1 MILRVKPGILKGM
14 SENGPV
20 LPPEVYRRRRIV
32 AVIALLAVILLLVAG
47 VTSMVGMINGKKDA
61 TVASTA
67 TASGAPFQ
75 SFSARPSETA
85 SATPSAS
92 AAASATASASASAT
106 ASATPSVTA
115 SAAPTASVTPTA
127 ATTPV
132 ATPTA
137 ATPTAPAPAPSVTT
151 AAVAAACTAND
162 LKVTVTPAKRTF
174 AAGEQVSFHVTYTN
188 SSKTPCAV
196 GGEGANT
203 GVDLNITSGA
213 AQVYTRSLCAATAV
227 QKAEVAAG
235 AEGAT
240 DLAWDRKINVLGCS
254 SASTAQ
260 KGSYWA
266 AVTVNGVSSAPV
278 NFIIQ

>member
-1 MILRVKPGILKGM
+1 MNLRVKPGILKSM

-32 AVIALLAVILLLVAG
+32 AVIALLAIILLLVAG

-67 TASGAPFQ
+67 TPSGAPFQ

-92 AAASATASASASAT
+92 ATASASASAS

-115 SAAPTASVTPTA
+115 SAAPTASVTTAAVTPA
-127 ATTPV
+127 ATTP
-132 ATPTA
+132 A
-137 ATPTAPAPAPSVTT
+137 ATPTAPAPTPSVTT
-151 AAVAAACTAND
+151 AAAVAACTAND

-203 GVDLNITSGA
+203 GVDLKITSGA

-227 QKAEVAAG
+227 QKSEVAAG

>member
-1 MILRVKPGILKGM
+1 MNLRVKPGILKSM

-32 AVIALLAVILLLVAG
+32 AVIALLAIILLLVAG

-67 TASGAPFQ
+67 TPSGAPFQ

-92 AAASATASASASAT
+92 ATASATAS

-115 SAAPTASVTPTA
+115 SAAPTASVTTAAVTPA
-127 ATTPV
+127 ATTP
-132 ATPTA
+132 A
-137 ATPTAPAPAPSVTT
+137 ATPTAPAPTPSVTT
-151 AAVAAACTAND
+151 AAAVAACTAND

-188 SSKTPCAV
+188 SSKAPCAV
-196 GGEGANT
+196 GGEDANT
-203 GVDLNITSGA
+203 GVDLKITSGA
-213 AQVYTRSLCAATAV
+213 AQVYTRSLCVATAV
-227 QKAEVAAG
+227 QKSEVAAG

>member
-1 MILRVKPGILKGM
+1 MNLRVKPGILKSM

-67 TASGAPFQ
+67 TPSGAPFQ

-92 AAASATASASASAT
+92 ATASASAS

-115 SAAPTASVTPTA
+115 SAAPTASVTTA
-127 ATTPV
+127 
-132 ATPTA
+132 A
-137 ATPTAPAPAPSVTT
+137 ATPTATTPAATPTTPAPTPSVTT
-151 AAVAAACTAND
+151 AAAVAACTAND

-203 GVDLNITSGA
+203 GVDLKITSGA

-227 QKAEVAAG
+227 QKSEVAAG
-235 AEGAT
+235 GEGAT

>member
-1 MILRVKPGILKGM
+1 M

-32 AVIALLAVILLLVAG
+32 AVIALLAVILLLVAV

-92 AAASATASASASAT
+92 ATASATATASASASV
-106 ASATPSVTA
+106 TPSVTA
-115 SAAPTASVTPTA
+115 SAAPTAS
-127 ATTPV
+127 ATT
-132 ATPTA
+132 ATPV
-137 ATPTAPAPAPSVTT
+137 ATPTAPAPAPRVTT

-235 AEGAT
+235 AEAAT

-266 AVTVNGVSSAPV
+266 TATVNGVSSAPV
-278 NFIIQ
+278 NFVIQ

>member
-1 MILRVKPGILKGM
+1 M

-92 AAASATASASASAT
+92 ATASATATASASASV
-106 ASATPSVTA
+106 TPSVTA
-115 SAAPTASVTPTA
+115 SAAPTASATTA
-127 ATTPV
+127 TPV
-132 ATPTA
+132 ATPT
-137 ATPTAPAPAPSVTT
+137 TPAPTPSVTT
-151 AAVAAACTAND
+151 AAVVAACTAND

-227 QKAEVAAG
+227 QKSEVAAG

-266 AVTVNGVSSAPV
+266 SATVNGVTSAPV
-278 NFIIQ
+278 NFVIQ

>member
-1 MILRVKPGILKGM
+1 M

-32 AVIALLAVILLLVAG
+32 AVVALLAVILLLVAG
-47 VTSMVGMINGKKDA
+47 VTSIVGMINNKKDA

-67 TASGAPFQ
+67 TATGAPFQ

-85 SATPSAS
+85 SASASASASPSASPSETATKSASPKATETKAAETKSPEVKPSETKTAQATPSATPSAS
-92 AAASATASASASAT
+92 AAG
-106 ASATPSVTA
+106 V
-115 SAAPTASVTPTA
+115 V
-127 ATTPV
+127 
-132 ATPTA
+132 
-137 ATPTAPAPAPSVTT
+137 
-151 AAVAAACTAND
+151 AACTAND
-162 LKVTVTPAKRTF
+162 LKVTVTPAKRVF

-203 GVDLNITSGA
+203 GVDLKITSGA

-227 QKAEVAAG
+227 QKSEVAAG

>member
-1 MILRVKPGILKGM
+1 MNLRVKPGILKGM

-32 AVIALLAVILLLVAG
+32 AVIALLAIILLLVAG

-67 TASGAPFQ
+67 TPSGAPFQ

-92 AAASATASASASAT
+92 ATASATASASA
-106 ASATPSVTA
+106 TPSVTT
-115 SAAPTASVTPTA
+115 SAAPTASVTTAAVTPA
-127 ATTPV
+127 ATTP
-132 ATPTA
+132 A
-137 ATPTAPAPAPSVTT
+137 ATPTAPAPTPSVTT
-151 AAVAAACTAND
+151 AAAVAACTAND

-203 GVDLNITSGA
+203 GVDLKITSGA

-227 QKAEVAAG
+227 QKSEVAAG
-235 AEGAT
+235 GEGAT

>member
-1 MILRVKPGILKGM
+1 MNLRVKPGILKGM

-20 LPPEVYRRRRIV
+20 LSPEVYRRRRIV
-32 AVIALLAVILLLVAG
+32 AVIALLAIILLLVAG

-92 AAASATASASASAT
+92 ATASATATASASASV
-106 ASATPSVTA
+106 TPSVTA
-115 SAAPTASVTPTA
+115 SAAPTASATTA
-127 ATTPV
+127 TPV
-132 ATPTA
+132 ATPT
-137 ATPTAPAPAPSVTT
+137 TPAPTPSVTT
-151 AAVAAACTAND
+151 AAAVAACTAND
-162 LKVTVTPAKRTF
+162 LKVTITPAKRTF

-227 QKAEVAAG
+227 QKSEVAAG

-266 AVTVNGVSSAPV
+266 TATVNGVTSAQV
-278 NFIIQ
+278 NFVIQ

>member
-1 MILRVKPGILKGM
+1 MNLRVKPGILKSM

-32 AVIALLAVILLLVAG
+32 AVIALLAIILLLVAG

-67 TASGAPFQ
+67 TPSGAPFQ

-92 AAASATASASASAT
+92 ATASATAS

-115 SAAPTASVTPTA
+115 SATPSASM
-127 ATTPV
+127 TTP
-132 ATPTA
+132 A
-137 ATPTAPAPAPSVTT
+137 ATPTAPAPTPSVTT
-151 AAVAAACTAND
+151 AAAVAACTAND
-162 LKVTVTPAKRTF
+162 LKVTVTPAKRVF

-188 SSKTPCAV
+188 SSKAPCAV
-196 GGEGANT
+196 GGEDANT
-203 GVDLNITSGA
+203 GVDLKITSGA
-213 AQVYTRSLCAATAV
+213 AQVYTRSLCVATAV
-227 QKAEVAAG
+227 QKSEVAAG

>member
-1 MILRVKPGILKGM
+1 M
-14 SENGPV
+14 
-20 LPPEVYRRRRIV
+20 
-32 AVIALLAVILLLVAG
+32 
-47 VTSMVGMINGKKDA
+47 
-61 TVASTA
+61 
-67 TASGAPFQ
+67 
-75 SFSARPSETA
+75 
-85 SATPSAS
+85 
-92 AAASATASASASAT
+92 
-106 ASATPSVTA
+106 
-115 SAAPTASVTPTA
+115 
-127 ATTPV
+127 
-132 ATPTA
+132 
-137 ATPTAPAPAPSVTT
+137 
-151 AAVAAACTAND
+151 ND

-227 QKAEVAAG
+227 QKSEVAAG

-254 SASTAQ
+254 SASAAQ

-278 NFIIQ
+278 NFVIQ

>member
-92 AAASATASASASAT
+92 ATASATASASASAT

-127 ATTPV
+127 ATTP
-132 ATPTA
+132 A
-137 ATPTAPAPAPSVTT
+137 ATPTAPAPTPSVTT
-151 AAVAAACTAND
+151 AAVVAACTAND

-235 AEGAT
+235 AEAAT

-266 AVTVNGVSSAPV
+266 TATVNGVSSAPV
-278 NFIIQ
+278 NFVIQ

>member
-1 MILRVKPGILKGM
+1 MNLRVKPGILKGM

-92 AAASATASASASAT
+92 ATASATATASASASV
-106 ASATPSVTA
+106 TPSVTA
-115 SAAPTASVTPTA
+115 SAAPTASVTTA
-127 ATTPV
+127 TPV
-132 ATPTA
+132 ATPT
-137 ATPTAPAPAPSVTT
+137 TPAPTPSVTT
-151 AAVAAACTAND
+151 AAVVAACTAND

-196 GGEGANT
+196 GGEGVNT

-227 QKAEVAAG
+227 QKSEVAAG
-235 AEGAT
+235 AEGAA

-266 AVTVNGVSSAPV
+266 TATVNGVTSAQV
-278 NFIIQ
+278 NFVIQ

>member
-1 MILRVKPGILKGM
+1 MNLRVKPGILKGM

-92 AAASATASASASAT
+92 ATASATASASASAT

-115 SAAPTASVTPTA
+115 SAAPTAS
-127 ATTPV
+127 ATT
-132 ATPTA
+132 ATPA

-235 AEGAT
+235 AEGAA

-266 AVTVNGVSSAPV
+266 TATVNGVTSAQV
-278 NFIIQ
+278 NFVIQ

>member
-1 MILRVKPGILKGM
+1 MILRVKPGILKSM

-32 AVIALLAVILLLVAG
+32 AVIALLAIILLLVAG
-47 VTSMVGMINGKKDA
+47 VTSMVGMINGKKEA

-92 AAASATASASASAT
+92 ATASATATASASASV
-106 ASATPSVTA
+106 TPSVTA
-115 SAAPTASVTPTA
+115 SAAPTASATTA
-127 ATTPV
+127 TPV
-132 ATPTA
+132 ATPT
-137 ATPTAPAPAPSVTT
+137 TPAPTPSVTT
-151 AAVAAACTAND
+151 AAVVAACTAND

-227 QKAEVAAG
+227 QKSEVAAG
-235 AEGAT
+235 AEGAA

-266 AVTVNGVSSAPV
+266 TATVNGVTSAQV
-278 NFIIQ
+278 NFVIQ

>member
-92 AAASATASASASAT
+92 ATASATASASASAT

-127 ATTPV
+127 ATTS
-132 ATPTA
+132 A
-137 ATPTAPAPAPSVTT
+137 ATPTAPAPTPSVTT

-235 AEGAT
+235 AEAAT

-266 AVTVNGVSSAPV
+266 TATVNGVSSAQV
-278 NFIIQ
+278 NFVIQ

>member
-1 MILRVKPGILKGM
+1 MNLRVKPGILKGM

-32 AVIALLAVILLLVAG
+32 AVIALLAIILLLVAG

-92 AAASATASASASAT
+92 ATASATASASASA
-106 ASATPSVTA
+106 SVTPSVTA
-115 SAAPTASVTPTA
+115 SAAPTASATTA
-127 ATTPV
+127 TPV
-132 ATPTA
+132 ATPT
-137 ATPTAPAPAPSVTT
+137 TPAPTPSVTT
-151 AAVAAACTAND
+151 AAVVAACTAND

-203 GVDLNITSGA
+203 GVDLKITSGA

-227 QKAEVAAG
+227 QKSEVAAG

-266 AVTVNGVSSAPV
+266 TATVNGVTSAQV
-278 NFIIQ
+278 NFVIQ

>member
-1 MILRVKPGILKGM
+1 MNLRVKPGILKSM

-32 AVIALLAVILLLVAG
+32 AVIALLAIILLLVAG

-67 TASGAPFQ
+67 TPSGAPFQ

-92 AAASATASASASAT
+92 ATASASAS

-115 SAAPTASVTPTA
+115 SATPSASVTTAA
-127 ATTPV
+127 ATTP
-132 ATPTA
+132 A
-137 ATPTAPAPAPSVTT
+137 ATPTTPAQTPSVTT
-151 AAVAAACTAND
+151 AAAVAACTAND

-196 GGEGANT
+196 GGEDANT
-203 GVDLNITSGA
+203 GVDLKITSGA

-227 QKAEVAAG
+227 QKSEVAAG

>member
-92 AAASATASASASAT
+92 VTASASASAT

-115 SAAPTASVTPTA
+115 SAAPTASVTTAAATPA
-127 ATTPV
+127 ATTP
-132 ATPTA
+132 A

-151 AAVAAACTAND
+151 AAVVAACTAND

-266 AVTVNGVSSAPV
+266 SATVNGVTSAPV
-278 NFIIQ
+278 NFVIQ

>member
-1 MILRVKPGILKGM
+1 M

-32 AVIALLAVILLLVAG
+32 AVIALLAIILLLVAG

-67 TASGAPFQ
+67 TPSGAPFQ

-92 AAASATASASASAT
+92 ATASASASAS

-115 SAAPTASVTPTA
+115 SAAPTASVTTA
-127 ATTPV
+127 A
-132 ATPTA
+132 ATPA
-137 ATPTAPAPAPSVTT
+137 ATPTTPAPTPSVTT
-151 AAVAAACTAND
+151 AAAVAACTAND

-227 QKAEVAAG
+227 QKSEVAAG

-266 AVTVNGVSSAPV
+266 TATVNGVTSAQV
-278 NFIIQ
+278 NFVIQ

>member
-1 MILRVKPGILKGM
+1 MNLRVKPGILKGM

-32 AVIALLAVILLLVAG
+32 AVIALLAIILLLVAG

-67 TASGAPFQ
+67 TPSGAPFQ

-92 AAASATASASASAT
+92 ATASASASA
-106 ASATPSVTA
+106 SATPSATA
-115 SAAPTASVTPTA
+115 SAAPTASVTTAAATPA
-127 ATTPV
+127 ATTP
-132 ATPTA
+132 A
-137 ATPTAPAPAPSVTT
+137 ATPTAPAPTPSVTT
-151 AAVAAACTAND
+151 AAAVAACTAND
-162 LKVTVTPAKRTF
+162 LKVTVTPAKRVF

-196 GGEGANT
+196 GGEGTNT
-203 GVDLNITSGA
+203 GVDLKITSGA

-227 QKAEVAAG
+227 QKSEVAAG

-240 DLAWDRKINVLGCS
+240 DLAWDRKINVLSCS

>member
-1 MILRVKPGILKGM
+1 M

-92 AAASATASASASAT
+92 ATASATATASASASV
-106 ASATPSVTA
+106 TPSVTA
-115 SAAPTASVTPTA
+115 SAAPTASATTA
-127 ATTPV
+127 TPV
-132 ATPTA
+132 ATPT
-137 ATPTAPAPAPSVTT
+137 TPAPTPSVTT
-151 AAVAAACTAND
+151 AAVVAACTAND

-227 QKAEVAAG
+227 QKSEVAAG

-266 AVTVNGVSSAPV
+266 AVTINGVSSAPV
-278 NFIIQ
+278 NFVIQ

>member
-92 AAASATASASASAT
+92 ATASATASASASAT

-115 SAAPTASVTPTA
+115 SAAPTASVTPTT
-127 ATTPV
+127 ATTP
-132 ATPTA
+132 A
-137 ATPTAPAPAPSVTT
+137 ATPTAPAPTPSVTNA
-151 AAVAAACTAND
+151 AAVAACTAND

-266 AVTVNGVSSAPV
+266 SATVNGVTSAQV
-278 NFIIQ
+278 NFVIQ

>member
-1 MILRVKPGILKGM
+1 MNLRVKPGILKGM

-92 AAASATASASASAT
+92 ATASATASASASAT

-127 ATTPV
+127 ANTP
-132 ATPTA
+132 AT
-137 ATPTAPAPAPSVTT
+137 TPTAPASTPSVTT
-151 AAVAAACTAND
+151 AAVVAACTAND

-196 GGEGANT
+196 GGEGANN

-235 AEGAT
+235 AEAAT

>member
-1 MILRVKPGILKGM
+1 M

-32 AVIALLAVILLLVAG
+32 AVIALLAIILLLVAG

-92 AAASATASASASAT
+92 ATASATASASASA
-106 ASATPSVTA
+106 SVTPSVTA
-115 SAAPTASVTPTA
+115 SAAPTASATTA
-127 ATTPV
+127 TPV
-132 ATPTA
+132 ATPT
-137 ATPTAPAPAPSVTT
+137 TPAPTPSVTT
-151 AAVAAACTAND
+151 AAVVAACTAND

-203 GVDLNITSGA
+203 GVDLKITSGA

-227 QKAEVAAG
+227 QKSEVAAG
-235 AEGAT
+235 AEGAA

-266 AVTVNGVSSAPV
+266 TATVNGVTSAQV
-278 NFIIQ
+278 NFVIQ

>member
-1 MILRVKPGILKGM
+1 MNLRVKPGILKGM

-32 AVIALLAVILLLVAG
+32 AVIALLAIILLLVAG

-67 TASGAPFQ
+67 TPSGAPFQ

-92 AAASATASASASAT
+92 ATASASASAS

-115 SAAPTASVTPTA
+115 SAAPTASVTTAAATPA
-127 ATTPV
+127 ATTP
-132 ATPTA
+132 A
-137 ATPTAPAPAPSVTT
+137 ATPTAPAPTPSVTT
-151 AAVAAACTAND
+151 AAAVAACTAND
-162 LKVTVTPAKRTF
+162 LKVTVTPAKRVF

-203 GVDLNITSGA
+203 GVDLKITSGA
-213 AQVYTRSLCAATAV
+213 AQVYTRSLCAVTAV
-227 QKAEVAAG
+227 QKSEVAAG

>member
-1 MILRVKPGILKGM
+1 MNLRVKPGILKGM

-32 AVIALLAVILLLVAG
+32 AVIALLAIILLLVAG

-85 SATPSAS
+85 SVTPS
-92 AAASATASASASAT
+92 ASATASATAAAT

-115 SAAPTASVTPTA
+115 SAAPTASVTTAAATPA
-127 ATTPV
+127 ATTP
-132 ATPTA
+132 A
-137 ATPTAPAPAPSVTT
+137 ATPTTPAPAPSVTT
-151 AAVAAACTAND
+151 AAVVAACTAND

-227 QKAEVAAG
+227 QKSEVAAG

-278 NFIIQ
+278 NFVIQ

>member
-32 AVIALLAVILLLVAG
+32 AVIALLAIILLLVAG
-47 VTSMVGMINGKKDA
+47 VTSMVGMINGKKEA

-92 AAASATASASASAT
+92 ATASATASASASAT

-127 ATTPV
+127 ATTS
-132 ATPTA
+132 A
-137 ATPTAPAPAPSVTT
+137 ATPTAPAPTPSVTT

-235 AEGAT
+235 AEAAT

-266 AVTVNGVSSAPV
+266 TATVNGVSSAQV
-278 NFIIQ
+278 NFVIQ

>member
-1 MILRVKPGILKGM
+1 MNLRVKPGILKSM

-32 AVIALLAVILLLVAG
+32 AVIALLAIILLLVAG

-67 TASGAPFQ
+67 TPSGAPFQ

-92 AAASATASASASAT
+92 ATASASAS

-115 SAAPTASVTPTA
+115 SAAPTASVTTAAATPA
-127 ATTPV
+127 ATTP
-132 ATPTA
+132 A
-137 ATPTAPAPAPSVTT
+137 ATPTAPAPTPSVTT
-151 AAVAAACTAND
+151 AAAVAACTAND

-196 GGEGANT
+196 GGEDANT
-203 GVDLNITSGA
+203 EVNLKITSGG

-227 QKAEVAAG
+227 QKSEVAAG

>member
-1 MILRVKPGILKGM
+1 MNLRVKPGILKGM

-32 AVIALLAVILLLVAG
+32 AVIALLAIILLLVAG

-92 AAASATASASASAT
+92 ATASATASASASV
-106 ASATPSVTA
+106 TPSVTA
-115 SAAPTASVTPTA
+115 SAVPTASATTA
-127 ATTPV
+127 TPV
-132 ATPTA
+132 ATPT
-137 ATPTAPAPAPSVTT
+137 TPAPTPSVTT
-151 AAVAAACTAND
+151 AAVVAACTAND

-203 GVDLNITSGA
+203 GVDLKITSGA

-227 QKAEVAAG
+227 QKSEVAAG

-266 AVTVNGVSSAPV
+266 TATVNGVTSAQV
-278 NFIIQ
+278 NFVIQ

>member
-1 MILRVKPGILKGM
+1 M

-32 AVIALLAVILLLVAG
+32 AVIALLAIILLLVAG

-92 AAASATASASASAT
+92 ATASATATASASASV
-106 ASATPSVTA
+106 TPSVTA
-115 SAAPTASVTPTA
+115 SVAPTASATTA
-127 ATTPV
+127 TPV
-132 ATPTA
+132 ATPT
-137 ATPTAPAPAPSVTT
+137 TPAPTPSVTT
-151 AAVAAACTAND
+151 AAVVAACTAND

-203 GVDLNITSGA
+203 GVDLKITSGA

-227 QKAEVAAG
+227 QKSEVAAG
-235 AEGAT
+235 AEDAT

-254 SASTAQ
+254 STSTAQ

-266 AVTVNGVSSAPV
+266 TATVNGVTSAQV
-278 NFIIQ
+278 NFVIQ

>member
-1 MILRVKPGILKGM
+1 MNLRVKPGILKSM

-32 AVIALLAVILLLVAG
+32 AVIALLAIILLLVAG

-92 AAASATASASASAT
+92 ATASATATASASASV
-106 ASATPSVTA
+106 TPSVTA
-115 SAAPTASVTPTA
+115 SAAPTASATTA
-127 ATTPV
+127 TPV
-132 ATPTA
+132 ATPT
-137 ATPTAPAPAPSVTT
+137 TPAPTPSVTT
-151 AAVAAACTAND
+151 AAVVAACTAND

-227 QKAEVAAG
+227 QKSEVAAG
-235 AEGAT
+235 AEGAA

-266 AVTVNGVSSAPV
+266 TATVNGVTSAQV
-278 NFIIQ
+278 NFVIQ

>member
-1 MILRVKPGILKGM
+1 M

-32 AVIALLAVILLLVAG
+32 AVIALLAIILLLVAG

-92 AAASATASASASAT
+92 ATASATATASASASV
-106 ASATPSVTA
+106 TPSVTA
-115 SAAPTASVTPTA
+115 SAAPTASATTA
-127 ATTPV
+127 TPV
-132 ATPTA
+132 ATPT
-137 ATPTAPAPAPSVTT
+137 TPAPAPSVTT
-151 AAVAAACTAND
+151 AAVVAACTAND

-227 QKAEVAAG
+227 QKSEVAAG

-266 AVTVNGVSSAPV
+266 TATVNGVTSAQV
-278 NFIIQ
+278 NFVIQ

>member
-1 MILRVKPGILKGM
+1 MNLRVKPGILKGM

-32 AVIALLAVILLLVAG
+32 AVIALLAIILLLVAG

-67 TASGAPFQ
+67 TPSGAPFQ
-75 SFSARPSETA
+75 SFSPRPSETA

-92 AAASATASASASAT
+92 ATAFATAS

-115 SAAPTASVTPTA
+115 SAAPTASVTTAAATPT
-127 ATTPV
+127 ATTP
-132 ATPTA
+132 A
-137 ATPTAPAPAPSVTT
+137 ATPTAPAPTPSVTT
-151 AAVAAACTAND
+151 AAAVVACTAND

-203 GVDLNITSGA
+203 GVDLKITSGA

-227 QKAEVAAG
+227 QKSEVAAG

>member
-1 MILRVKPGILKGM
+1 MNLRVKPGILKGM

-32 AVIALLAVILLLVAG
+32 AVIALLAIILLLVAG

-92 AAASATASASASAT
+92 ATASATASASASA
-106 ASATPSVTA
+106 SVTPSVTA
-115 SAAPTASVTPTA
+115 SAAPTASATTA
-127 ATTPV
+127 TPV
-132 ATPTA
+132 ATPT
-137 ATPTAPAPAPSVTT
+137 TPAPAPSVTT
-151 AAVAAACTAND
+151 AAVVAACTAND

-227 QKAEVAAG
+227 QKSEVAAG

-278 NFIIQ
+278 NFVIQ

>member
-1 MILRVKPGILKGM
+1 MNLKVKPGILKGM
-14 SENGPV
+14 SENGSV

-32 AVIALLAVILLLVAG
+32 AVIALLAIILLLVAG

-92 AAASATASASASAT
+92 ATASATASASASV
-106 ASATPSVTA
+106 TPSVTA
-115 SAAPTASVTPTA
+115 SAAPTASATTATPVVTPT
-127 ATTPV
+127 T
-132 ATPTA
+132 
-137 ATPTAPAPAPSVTT
+137 PAPAPSVTT
-151 AAVAAACTAND
+151 AAVVAACTAND

-196 GGEGANT
+196 GGEDANT
-203 GVDLNITSGA
+203 GVDLKITSGA

-227 QKAEVAAG
+227 QKSEVAAG

-278 NFIIQ
+278 NFVIQ

>member
-1 MILRVKPGILKGM
+1 MT
-14 SENGPV
+14 N
-20 LPPEVYRRRRIV
+20 
-32 AVIALLAVILLLVAG
+32 
-47 VTSMVGMINGKKDA
+47 
-61 TVASTA
+61 
-67 TASGAPFQ
+67 
-75 SFSARPSETA
+75 
-85 SATPSAS
+85 
-92 AAASATASASASAT
+92 
-106 ASATPSVTA
+106 
-115 SAAPTASVTPTA
+115 
-127 ATTPV
+127 
-132 ATPTA
+132 
-137 ATPTAPAPAPSVTT
+137 
-151 AAVAAACTAND
+151 AAVVAACTAND

-235 AEGAT
+235 AEAAT

-266 AVTVNGVSSAPV
+266 SATVNGVSSAPV

>member
-1 MILRVKPGILKGM
+1 MNLRVKPGILKGM

-32 AVIALLAVILLLVAG
+32 AVIALLAIILLLVAG

-92 AAASATASASASAT
+92 ATASATASAS

-115 SAAPTASVTPTA
+115 SAAPTASATTA
-127 ATTPV
+127 TPV
-132 ATPTA
+132 ATPTTPA
-137 ATPTAPAPAPSVTT
+137 PTPTTPAPSVTT
-151 AAVAAACTAND
+151 AAAVAACTAND

-227 QKAEVAAG
+227 QKSEVAAG

-266 AVTVNGVSSAPV
+266 TATVNGVTSAQV
-278 NFIIQ
+278 NFVIQ

>member
-1 MILRVKPGILKGM
+1 M

-92 AAASATASASASAT
+92 ATASATASASASA
-106 ASATPSVTA
+106 SVTPSVTA
-115 SAAPTASVTPTA
+115 SAAPTASATTA
-127 ATTPV
+127 TPV
-132 ATPTA
+132 ATPT
-137 ATPTAPAPAPSVTT
+137 TPAPTPSVTT
-151 AAVAAACTAND
+151 AAVVAACTAND

-196 GGEGANT
+196 GGEGTNT

-227 QKAEVAAG
+227 QKSEVAAG
-235 AEGAT
+235 AEGAA

-266 AVTVNGVSSAPV
+266 TATVNGVTSAQV
-278 NFIIQ
+278 NFVIQ

>member
-1 MILRVKPGILKGM
+1 MNLRVKPGILKSM

-32 AVIALLAVILLLVAG
+32 AVIALLAIILLLVAG

-67 TASGAPFQ
+67 TPSGAPFQ

-92 AAASATASASASAT
+92 ATASAVAS

-115 SAAPTASVTPTA
+115 SATPSASVTTAAVTPA
-127 ATTPV
+127 ATTP
-132 ATPTA
+132 A
-137 ATPTAPAPAPSVTT
+137 ATPTAPAPTPSVTT
-151 AAVAAACTAND
+151 AAAVAACTAND

-196 GGEGANT
+196 GGEDANT
-203 GVDLNITSGA
+203 GVDLKITSGA

-227 QKAEVAAG
+227 QKSEVAAG

>member
-1 MILRVKPGILKGM
+1 MNLRVKPGILKGM

-32 AVIALLAVILLLVAG
+32 AVIALLAIILLLVAG

-61 TVASTA
+61 TVTSTA

-75 SFSARPSETA
+75 SFSARPSATA
-85 SATPSAS
+85 SATPS
-92 AAASATASASASAT
+92 ASATASASASAT
-106 ASATPSVTA
+106 ASATSSVTA
-115 SAAPTASVTPTA
+115 SAAPTASVTTA
-127 ATTPV
+127 AVTPV
-132 ATPTA
+132 ATPT
-137 ATPTAPAPAPSVTT
+137 TPAPTPSVTT
-151 AAVAAACTAND
+151 AAVVAACTAND
-162 LKVTVTPAKRTF
+162 LKVTVTPAKNTF

-196 GGEGANT
+196 GGEGTNT

-227 QKAEVAAG
+227 QKSEVAAG

-254 SASTAQ
+254 STSTAQ
-260 KGSYWA
+260 TGSYWA
-266 AVTVNGVSSAPV
+266 TATVNGVTSTQV
-278 NFIIQ
+278 NFVIQ